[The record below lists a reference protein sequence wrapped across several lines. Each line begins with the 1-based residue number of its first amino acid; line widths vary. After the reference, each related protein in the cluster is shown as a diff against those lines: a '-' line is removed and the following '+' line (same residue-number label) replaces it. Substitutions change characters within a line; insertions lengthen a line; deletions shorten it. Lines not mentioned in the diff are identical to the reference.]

1 MRALVARK
9 MIKPLSTLGLL
20 LTALCAASA
29 AQAQVFKEP
38 ALEALLLND
47 NYTELARLGAARA
60 AVDASDDQAVLALAL
75 AALRSNAPAQRQMAL
90 ERAQQCVE
98 RMPKAA
104 ACHYAWGAVLG
115 VQAMSEGLMKM
126 AGSVGRIKD
135 ELRTASALEP
145 AWFPARGA
153 VVEFYLQ
160 APGLVGGSVSTA
172 KEMALAAPK
181 PEQVTALQGRLALH
195 DKQFEQALKVLGSL
209 QLDPNTSLARDVR
222 QWQLSAAM
230 SLLNDGQ
237 TERVRPTLERLMR
250 ERADALGLWGMARLH
265 AATGAH
271 EQALQLLDKLAPLPG
286 ADRLPLDYRRGVSQ
300 QALGQLEAAKA
311 AFQRFVAKGSS
322 AKSLVDDAKQRLDNL
337 R

>member
-1 MRALVARK
+1 MNAMIQALSR
-9 MIKPLSTLGLL
+9 MGLL
-20 LTALCAASA
+20 LAALCAAPA
-29 AQAQVFKEP
+29 VQAQVFKDP
-38 ALEALLLND
+38 ALEALHLAD
-47 NYTELARLGAARA
+47 NYAELGRVGTARA
-60 AVDASDDQAVLALAL
+60 AADASDEQAVLAQAL
-75 AALRSNAPAQRQMAL
+75 AALRSNVPAQRQAAL
-90 ERAQQCVE
+90 ARAQQCVE
-98 RMPKAA
+98 RVPKSA

-172 KEMALAAPK
+172 REVAMAAPK

-195 DKQFEQALKVLGSL
+195 DKQFDQALKVLGTL
-209 QLDPNTSLARDVR
+209 QLDPNTSLGRDVR

-230 SLLNDGQ
+230 SLLNEGQ
-237 TERVRPTLERLMR
+237 AERVRPTLERLMR

-265 AATGAH
+265 AVNGAH

-300 QALGQLEAAKA
+300 QALGQLEVAKA

-322 AKSLVDDAKQRLDNL
+322 AKNLVEDAKQRLDKL